1 MRGEKIM
8 HASKLANKE
17 ISMTNYDT
25 EQLSNIITY
34 AANAYPNTAVD
45 NHYSDASYNTTVN
58 PKSGKF
64 DIFGKDKHE
73 ENKTAKYEMTV
84 KDLLNIIK
92 AIETG
97 RLEGVI
103 ECCDRKNYEELGEDA
118 WYPIS
123 KATLLES
130 DLTRNYYRIREVG
143 NEDKDNLMNHYELA
157 RWLAANKGEYRNNHG
172 LTGTSLDYLDEEET
186 KVAKEY
192 RVRPWGSKL
201 WIKPYKTLYTEAF
214 GDKEV

>member
-1 MRGEKIM
+1 M
-8 HASKLANKE
+8 HTNELANRG
-17 ISMTNYDT
+17 ISMTSYDT
-25 EQLSNIITY
+25 KQLDNLATY
-34 AANAYPNTAVD
+34 ATNVYPNTAAEPCYNNVV
-45 NHYSDASYNTTVN
+45 YNTAVN

-64 DIFGKDKHE
+64 NIFGKDKPE
-73 ENKTAKYEMTV
+73 EDKMAKYEMTV

-92 AIETG
+92 AVESG

-130 DLTRNYYRIREVG
+130 DLTRNYYRIREIG
-143 NEDKDNLMNHYELA
+143 GEDKDQLMNHYELA
-157 RWLAANKGEYRNNHG
+157 RWLAANKGEYRNNYG
-172 LTGTSLDYLDEEET
+172 LTGTSLDYLDDEET
-186 KVAKEY
+186 KAAKEY

-201 WIKPYKTLYTEAF
+201 WIKPYKTLYTETFEGEKA
-214 GDKEV
+214 